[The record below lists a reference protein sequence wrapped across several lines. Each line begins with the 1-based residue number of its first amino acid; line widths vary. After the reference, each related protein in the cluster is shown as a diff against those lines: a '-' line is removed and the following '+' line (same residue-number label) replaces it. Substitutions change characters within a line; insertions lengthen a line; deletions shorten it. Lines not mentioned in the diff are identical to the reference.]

1 MVVPPDGSIIADMRN
16 EVGIKVIEFNPKEKY
31 YKSSGFNGELKSHY
45 EYVDEGRGV
54 IG

>member
-1 MVVPPDGSIIADMRN
+1 
-16 EVGIKVIEFNPKEKY
+16 VIEFNPKEKY